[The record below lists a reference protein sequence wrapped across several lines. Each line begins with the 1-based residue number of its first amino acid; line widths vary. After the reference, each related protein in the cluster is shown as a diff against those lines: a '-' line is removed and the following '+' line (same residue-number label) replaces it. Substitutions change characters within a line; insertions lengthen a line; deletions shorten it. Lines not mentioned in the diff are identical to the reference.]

1 MTRSVAVI
9 GAGPGGLIAARW
21 LLSQGF
27 EPTIF
32 EQGPILGGQWT
43 GLEGR
48 SGVWPTMHTNT
59 SRIMTAFSDLEHES
73 PLVYPSNRDIL
84 EYLHRYAETFSLT
97 SRVRFGTRVELLR
110 RNGAVWLVGHAG
122 MDESFERVVVASGRF
137 HAPAIPAVPGLDRF
151 AGSSGVISTYDYR
164 QPSIYRGKRV
174 LVAGC
179 AVSALE
185 IAAELAQLGAA
196 RVVVTQRR
204 QRYVL
209 PKFAAGVPSDHRI
222 FTRYGTL
229 ASETLPAAEIDR
241 QLKEIV
247 VEAGGSPEQ
256 YGAPAPDP
264 SIFAAGVTLN
274 QGYLPLVAEGR
285 ITVRPWMESIAD
297 STVTFADGHAEA
309 FDGIVLGTGFDLC
322 LPFLSEDIRVILN
335 LDAVHLDADRYT
347 FHPDL
352 PGLAFMGMWDQSGGY
367 FVPLELQA
375 RWIAYTW
382 GSTIPATSE
391 TDQRLSIDAYR
402 SRRGMSQ
409 KTRMNLV
416 ALIFARAAG
425 VEPHLENWPD
435 LRRALLFGP
444 LAPSCFRLEGPDALP
459 EAPVR
464 FAREAA
470 AFGAITSN
478 ELTERERS
486 YWSLLERAAA
496 GGAGM
501 ADKVADLRLSRAPRV
516 GELHPAH
523 AGSAAQ
529 DRPERSLPHPGTNP
543 AGLDD
548 SGDP

>member
-1 MTRSVAVI
+1 MASSVAVI

-32 EQGPILGGQWT
+32 EQAPILGGQWT
-43 GLEGR
+43 GLDGR
-48 SGVWPTMHTNT
+48 SGVWPSMHTNT
-59 SRIMTAFSDLEHES
+59 SRIMTAFSDLEHAS
-73 PLVYPSNRDIL
+73 DVVYPSNHDIL
-84 EYLHRYAETFSLT
+84 DYLHRYAETFGLT
-97 SRVRFGTRVELLR
+97 SRIRFGARVELVR
-110 RNGAVWLVGHAG
+110 RDGAGWLVRHAG
-122 MDESFERVVVASGRF
+122 MDESFERIVVASGRF
-137 HAPAIPAVPGLDRF
+137 HAPAIPAVPGLEAF
-151 AGSSGVISTYDYR
+151 TGSAGAISTYHYR
-164 QPSIYRGKRV
+164 GPAPYRGKRV

-179 AVSALE
+179 AISALE
-185 IAAELAQLGAA
+185 IAAELALLGAT

-222 FTRYGTL
+222 FTRYGSL
-229 ASETLPAAEIDR
+229 ANEALPAAEIDR

-264 SIFAAGVTLN
+264 SLFIAGVTLN

-285 ITVRPWMESIAD
+285 ITVRPWMESIAG
-297 STVTFADGHAEA
+297 STVTFADGCAEE
-309 FDGIVLGTGFDLC
+309 FDGIVLGTGFDLSI
-322 LPFLSEDIRVILN
+322 PFLSADIRATLD

-382 GSTIPATSE
+382 GGTIPAPSDS
-391 TDQRLSIDAYR
+391 DQRLAINAYR
-402 SRRGMSQ
+402 SRRALPQ
-409 KTRMNLV
+409 KTQMNLA
-416 ALIFARAAG
+416 ALAFARAAG
-425 VEPHLENWPD
+425 VEPQVDNWPQ

-444 LAPSCFRLEGPDALP
+444 LVPSCFRLEGPDALP
-459 EAPVR
+459 DAPAR

-470 AFGAITSN
+470 TFGAITSN
-478 ELTERERS
+478 ELTERERR
-486 YWSLLERAAA
+486 YWSLLEAAAAA
-496 GGAGM
+496 G
-501 ADKVADLRLSRAPRV
+501 R
-516 GELHPAH
+516 
-523 AGSAAQ
+523 
-529 DRPERSLPHPGTNP
+529 
-543 AGLDD
+543 
-548 SGDP
+548 